1 MIRIIALSLLMLFLS
16 AAPAAADSFRDF
28 SKAGPEHKILTGV
41 MLDALDVDF
50 VQKRPVEVY
59 GKLVEASIF
68 SVRTSQTVPFLAGSN
83 PYNNVMKDIYG
94 FYDLVV
100 AEDVGSQIHDAL
112 IESIH
117 SSLLG
122 DKGWNDMGF
131 MRGKSSYLVYFGEAK
146 SPQVVWIAGKVVH
159 VRFRQYSEKRFDLK
173 SDVESFWN
181 DKIRFD
187 LDGSR
192 VRIESPKKAIREQF
206 LQLYK
211 DGAFSKK
218 SS

>member
-1 MIRIIALSLLMLFLS
+1 
-16 AAPAAADSFRDF
+16 
-28 SKAGPEHKILTGV
+28 
-41 MLDALDVDF
+41 
-50 VQKRPVEVY
+50 
-59 GKLVEASIF
+59 
-68 SVRTSQTVPFLAGSN
+68 
-83 PYNNVMKDIYG
+83 
-94 FYDLVV
+94 
-100 AEDVGSQIHDAL
+100 
-112 IESIH
+112 
-117 SSLLG
+117 
-122 DKGWNDMGF
+122 MGF
-131 MRGKSSYLVYFGEAK
+131 MRGKSSYLVYFGEPK

-159 VRFRQYSEKRFDLK
+159 VRFRQYSEKRSDLK

-211 DGAFSKK
+211 DGVLSKK